1 MSAPSLHFLVR
12 PELPSDV
19 ADIDSV
25 QRAAF
30 SFHPHSNQTEHL
42 IVRRLRTGGR
52 LALSLVAETREG
64 AIVGH
69 AAFSPVTID
78 GQALDWMGLGPLAVL
93 PGSQGM
99 GAGSALVHA
108 GLAALA
114 DRGAAGCVVFGEPG
128 YYGRFGFQTGSTL
141 RYPGAPGEYF
151 LALALDGK
159 PLPSGDVAYDPAFD

>member
-1 MSAPSLHFLVR
+1 MSAPSLPFLVR
-12 PELPSDV
+12 PERPSDV

-30 SFHPHSNQTEHL
+30 TFHPHSNQTEHL
-42 IVRRLRTGGR
+42 IVRRLRSGGR

-64 AIVGH
+64 AVVGH

-78 GQALDWMGLGPLAVL
+78 GQALGWMGLGPLAVL

-99 GAGSALVHA
+99 GAGSALVRA

-114 DRGAAGCVVFGEPG
+114 ERGAAGCVVFGEPG
-128 YYGRFGFQTGSTL
+128 YYGRFGFQADSRL

-151 LALALDGK
+151 LVLALDGK

>member
-1 MSAPSLHFLVR
+1 MRDPFSIR
-12 PELPSDV
+12 PEQPSDV

-30 SFHPHSNQTEHL
+30 TFHPHSNQTEHL

-64 AIVGH
+64 VIVGH

-78 GQALDWMGLGPLAVL
+78 GREMHWMGLGPLAVL
-93 PGSQGM
+93 PGSQDM
-99 GAGSALVHA
+99 GAGSALVRS
-108 GLAALA
+108 GLAALRA
-114 DRGAAGCVVFGEPG
+114 SGAAGCVVFGEPG
-128 YYGRFGFQTGSTL
+128 YYERFGFQSDRRL
-141 RYPGAPGEYF
+141 RYPGAPSAYF
-151 LALALDGK
+151 LALALDGA

>member
-1 MSAPSLHFLVR
+1 MSDRPFPFSIR
-12 PELPSDV
+12 PERPSDV

-30 SFHPHSNQTEHL
+30 TFHPHSDQTEHL
-42 IVRRLRTGGR
+42 IVRRLRSGGR

-64 AIVGH
+64 VIVGH

-78 GQALDWMGLGPLAVL
+78 AQALGWLGLGPLAVL

-99 GAGSALVHA
+99 GAGSALVRA

-114 DRGAAGCVVFGEPG
+114 ERGAAGCVVFGEPG
-128 YYGRFGFQTGSTL
+128 YYGRFGFQADSPL
-141 RYPGAPGEYF
+141 RYPGGPSQYF

-159 PLPSGDVAYDPAFD
+159 ALPSGEVAYDPAFG